1 MLPVAVAFVGYSL
14 LNIAQAIQKMGLS
27 ALETSKRRGWSIW
40 TGGTLLTSVAGVVI
54 LVAVSIGRVSVVG
67 AMAGSG
73 LATLALFSHFALG
86 EHVGAREMAGV
97 GMILAAAALIGLFG
111 IETAST
117 RIGVAALFV
126 LFGSFAGLFALLTF
140 VFRRRPRI
148 LGAVLGG
155 YGGAMGGFIPPFQKV
170 STSPV
175 GQESAFFD
183 PAVLGATGFMETV
196 VSVVANPFAVIW
208 LLLGLVSMVILQF
221 GFRKADAIRVVP
233 AFSAMSIATP
243 VIAGLVSFGERL
255 HALQVVGIAAILVG
269 VLLITLESKAA
280 SLVESVG
287 HGESTED

>member
-27 ALETSKRRGWSIW
+27 ALDTSKRRGWSIW
-40 TGGTLLTSVAGVVI
+40 AGGTLLTSVAGVVI
-54 LVAVSIGRVSVVG
+54 LLAVSIGRVSVVG

-86 EHVGAREMAGV
+86 ERVGVREMGGV
-97 GMILAAAALIGLFG
+97 AVILAAAALIGLFG
-111 IETAST
+111 VETAST
-117 RIGVAALFV
+117 RVGVVALFV
-126 LFGSFAGLFALLTF
+126 LFGSSAGLFGLLTF
-140 VFRRRPRI
+140 AFRHRPRI

-170 STSPV
+170 STSAV
-175 GQESAFFD
+175 GRESAFFD
-183 PAVLGATGFMETV
+183 PAAIGATGFLETV
-196 VSVVANPFAVIW
+196 VNVVANPFAVIW

-221 GFRKADAIRVVP
+221 GFRKDDAIRVVP
-233 AFSAMSIATP
+233 AFAAMSIATP

-269 VLLITLESKAA
+269 VLLLTLESRTAA
-280 SLVESVG
+280 VVESG
-287 HGESTED
+287 QQDESSV